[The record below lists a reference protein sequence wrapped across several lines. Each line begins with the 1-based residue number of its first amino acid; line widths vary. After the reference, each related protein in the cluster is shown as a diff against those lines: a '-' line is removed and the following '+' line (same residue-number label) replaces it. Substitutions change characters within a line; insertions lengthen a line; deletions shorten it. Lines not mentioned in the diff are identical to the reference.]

1 MVSFM
6 AERDNGDMAEE
17 SLFGFLPY
25 LVKNISGSWGDIR
38 RALNDYQISWAGFEK
53 VDRKKYPNAQYHTFV
68 NIDGIDSDRDNIN
81 YVDTKS
87 SQQSEPYA
95 KKHPIEKMSDSP
107 TEEEDEDYK
116 EREIDEE
123 NHDEEIS
130 SLFQDA
136 IVKLEE
142 IKEHTNQQK
151 KQIVV
156 ELAKDLEGKIPTDTI
171 CMEIVTQLR
180 GQVSGGFVREC
191 LDEKYKQK
199 HRVKNARKQKKQD
212 YFEEKEAI
220 YNLAEV
226 TTLNSEPDN
235 GKIIL
240 VGAHGQEVVQREREN
255 NDKPSSGMDNDDD
268 STEDK
273 TEPSSPNLPY
283 QKEQEQQS
291 GPKDE
296 SVDLKECPGC
306 RELYHENIELKEV
319 IEKLNQFTPADKM
332 KNAND
337 TSNDV
342 KTVNKILVFEFCK
355 PYGEVSEYLGS
366 FSQFDGSADVWFS
379 GKIDTG
385 TGMVVSSG
393 YGRIM
398 QQHQGQ
404 GRLTSEGIYD
414 DNMEEVVG

>member
-1 MVSFM
+1 MIP
-6 AERDNGDMAEE
+6 EN
-17 SLFGFLPY
+17 
-25 LVKNISGSWGDIR
+25 
-38 RALNDYQISWAGFEK
+38 YQAWTGLDK
-53 VDRKKYPNAQYHTFV
+53 VDGKGFSNSRDPLDHTRGSV
-68 NIDGIDSDRDNIN
+68 SDSENVD
-81 YVDTKS
+81 YVDKKS
-87 SQQSEPYA
+87 SQSEPYA
-95 KKHPIEKMSDSP
+95 NRNPIEKMSYSP
-107 TEEEDEDYK
+107 AEEEFEDH
-116 EREIDEE
+116 ENGIINEE
-123 NHDEEIS
+123 NSDAEIS

-136 IVKLEE
+136 IVKLEK
-142 IKEHTNQQK
+142 IKANANQQK

-180 GQVSGGFVREC
+180 GQVSERFVREC

-199 HRVKNARKQKKQD
+199 PRVENARKQKKKQNYGED
-212 YFEEKEAI
+212 KEEDIDE
-220 YNLAEV
+220 LAAV
-226 TTLNSEPDN
+226 APLNQELEND
-235 GKIIL
+235 KIIL
-240 VGAHGQEVVQREREN
+240 VEASGQSLVQRDGDS
-255 NDKPSSGMDNDDD
+255 NDKRVLDTNDD

-273 TEPSSPNLPY
+273 TESSSSKLLN
-283 QKEQEQQS
+283 QKEREQQL
-291 GPKDE
+291 GAKGEP
-296 SVDLKECPGC
+296 VDLKECPGC
-306 RELYHENIELKEV
+306 RELYYEKIELKEALG
-319 IEKLNQFTPADKM
+319 KLNQFTPADKM